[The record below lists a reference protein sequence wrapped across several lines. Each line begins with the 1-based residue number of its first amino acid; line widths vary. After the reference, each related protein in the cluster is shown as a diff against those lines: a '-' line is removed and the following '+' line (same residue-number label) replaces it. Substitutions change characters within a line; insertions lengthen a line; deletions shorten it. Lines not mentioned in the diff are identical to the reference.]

1 MSNLREIYGIAKR
14 KFQENKTNLGISLAL
29 AAASGPVLITAQT
42 TLTFGLAKVLE
53 HSTTPIPAIVVGLIA
68 LNTVSIAVEAK
79 TLEKKRFSNNPP
91 SSILNILVGDIA
103 VRTPLIKDYPLLAS
117 IFVAT
122 VSHLYH
128 LIPVGLMNPYLL
140 YNFQALFMGDKG
152 KLFLENF
159 ASISTALALW
169 NIATNYLIL
178 NGKADPL
185 VNTINK
191 VGKKIKDKVVDTL
204 RLYNEV

>member
-1 MSNLREIYGIAKR
+1 MSNLREIYGTAKR
-14 KFQENKTNLGISLAL
+14 KFQENKTNWGISLAL
-29 AAASGPVLITAQT
+29 AVASGPVLITAQT
-42 TLTFGLAKVLE
+42 ALTFGLAKVLE

-68 LNTVSIAVEAK
+68 LNAASIAVEAK
-79 TLEKKRFSNNPP
+79 TLERKGFSNNPP
-91 SSILNILVGDIA
+91 SSILSILVGDIA

-117 IFVAT
+117 IFVST

-178 NGKADPL
+178 NGKVDPL

-191 VGKKIKDKVVDTL
+191 VGKKITDRVTDIL

>member
-1 MSNLREIYGIAKR
+1 MSNLREIYGRAKL
-14 KFQENKTNLGISLAL
+14 KFKENKTGLGISLAL
-29 AAASGPVLITAQT
+29 AGVSGPVLITAQT
-42 TLTFGLAKVLE
+42 ALTFGLAKVLE
-53 HSTTPIPAIVVGLIA
+53 HNTTPVPIIVVGLMA
-68 LNTVSIAVEAK
+68 LNTISIAVEAK
-79 TLEKKRFSNNPP
+79 TLERKGFSNNPP

-117 IFVAT
+117 IFVSM

-178 NGKADPL
+178 NSQTDSL
-185 VNTINK
+185 VNIINK
-191 VGKKIKDKVVDTL
+191 VGKKVKNRVVDTL